1 MVSGKVFSD
10 LSILEE
16 IETELVRALARYI
29 RIAVN
34 SNRGTFH

>member
-10 LSILEE
+10 LNISEE
-16 IETELVRALARYI
+16 TETELVKALAGYI